1 MLKVDHLAVP
11 QILATQV
18 LPSLLSP
25 LASQLG
31 LVHHP
36 SHLFLVDHVV
46 LEYMEG
52 RKVLLLLHC

>member
-11 QILATQV
+11 QIQV

-36 SHLFLVDHVV
+36 SHPFLAGHVV
-46 LEYMEG
+46 PGYTEG
-52 RKVLLLLHC
+52 RKALLLSHY